1 MRDGHLEAFRENHL
15 GLNDFMSP
23 PAFQSGGAGLISTID
38 DMLRFCRMLLGFGEL
53 EGIRILSPASISY
66 MSNPQL
72 TSNQMQGFNW
82 DSLAGY
88 GYGCFMRVLQSPSQS
103 RSFGSAG
110 EFGWDGW
117 TGTYM
122 TIDPAHELILLVMMQ
137 KTDSGITDLTWKIRN
152 IIYAGI

>member
-1 MRDGHLEAFRENHL
+1 
-15 GLNDFMSP
+15 MSP

-38 DMLRFCRMLLGFGEL
+38 DMLRFCRMLLGGGEM
-53 EGIRILSPASISY
+53 EGIRILSPMSISY
-66 MSNPQL
+66 MSHPQL